1 MRGTSGLWKC
11 LASSALTPARES
23 GCWQNSSSWMPAERL
38 ELKRRRPAAFWTFL
52 PPPCSLYPTLQGS
65 LCQYA
70 RLWHMPP
77 GAGCSCGPRTSM
89 RCSALYWTPGP
100 CWFSDPNQLLLLE
113 FPVDSSQKEWDERV
127 QSVLNYLSSSSCA
140 IPNAGEA
147 ERKRASP
154 HIHGIYVWV
163 VSRVSKM
170 LIFSGPR
177 IGSSLRK

>member
-1 MRGTSGLWKC
+1 
-11 LASSALTPARES
+11 
-23 GCWQNSSSWMPAERL
+23 
-38 ELKRRRPAAFWTFL
+38 
-52 PPPCSLYPTLQGS
+52 
-65 LCQYA
+65 
-70 RLWHMPP
+70 
-77 GAGCSCGPRTSM
+77 M